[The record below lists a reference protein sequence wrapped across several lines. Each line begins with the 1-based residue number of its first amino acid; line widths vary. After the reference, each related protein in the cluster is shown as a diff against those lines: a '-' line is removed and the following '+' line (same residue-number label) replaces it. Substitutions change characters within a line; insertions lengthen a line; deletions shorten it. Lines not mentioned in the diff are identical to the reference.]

1 MATLKDKILLSEKKD
16 ELIKLLISDQSTA
29 YKKSVLDGENIHL
42 TKAQISALVAQFRA
56 AAIDSEDQ
64 DQDSEDQ
71 DGETLDGEPLEKIA
85 LDETELNDLI
95 DLMQENLLGR
105 SMNDKDLIVST
116 LAPALATQVMI
127 FKAQLE
133 QYRQGLARYP
143 LENLKYLK
151 ELSSIYL
158 SFRK

>member
-1 MATLKDKILLSEKKD
+1 MATLKDKILLSEKRD

-56 AAIDSEDQ
+56 AALDSEDSEDSEDQ
-64 DQDSEDQ
+64 DQQSE
-71 DGETLDGEPLEKIA
+71 DGETLEAISLDNEA
-85 LDETELNDLI
+85 LFDLI
-95 DLMQENLLGR
+95 EDIQGMLLAKNM
-105 SMNDKDLIVST
+105 SDKDYLAVSI
-116 LAPALATQVMI
+116 APALATQIHV
-127 FKAQLE
+127 FRAQMDN
-133 QYRQGLARYP
+133 YVKGLGRYP

-151 ELSSIYL
+151 ELASIYL